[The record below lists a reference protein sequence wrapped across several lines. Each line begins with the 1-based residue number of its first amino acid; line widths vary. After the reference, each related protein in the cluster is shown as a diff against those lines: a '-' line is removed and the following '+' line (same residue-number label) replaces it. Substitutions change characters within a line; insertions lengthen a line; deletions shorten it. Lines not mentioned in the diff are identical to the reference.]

1 MAAKIS
7 KNARRQEVQK
17 LLCKCGG
24 EIKMKT
30 VMTSGKMKHSAY
42 CTQCDKTARRPKE
55 LMSQA

>member
-7 KNARRQEVQK
+7 KNARREVAQK

-30 VMTSGKMKHSAY
+30 IMESGKIKHYALCSD
-42 CTQCDKTARRPKE
+42 CEKTARRPKE
-55 LMSQA
+55 LMR